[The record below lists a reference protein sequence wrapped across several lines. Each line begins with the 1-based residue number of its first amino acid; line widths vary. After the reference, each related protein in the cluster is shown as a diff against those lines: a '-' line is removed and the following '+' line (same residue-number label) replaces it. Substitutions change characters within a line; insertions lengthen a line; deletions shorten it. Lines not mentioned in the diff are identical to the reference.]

1 MSGPN
6 KRSVVRIIGSILA
19 VLCLVYWLNRQGWD
33 EILAAIGRIQPGRFL
48 LVLGLLMVS
57 RLAVTTRWYI
67 LLRSAR
73 SGISYGQALRLTFA
87 GLFASNFLPTTIGG
101 DVVRLAGGLQMK
113 LDGPVCTASLIADRF
128 VGVMGMATVLP
139 IGLVHLWKAAV
150 VEGSISLFGSEAFVV
165 YTLSSV
171 ASLPARIW
179 RKARQLGQRIF
190 RALSFWIKN
199 PSALFGALICTW
211 IHMLLLFLALW
222 LLIIEMGEEMP
233 LWLVGGLWTIVY
245 FVTLLP
251 FSINGLGIQEVS
263 MTFFFSTIGGISLN
277 SSLMLALLIR
287 TLMMLASLP
296 GVAFLPMI
304 LTAAKSQS
312 DTPLNPMQSTE
323 RISDIQG

>member
-1 MSGPN
+1 MSGPT

-19 VLCLVYWLNRQGWD
+19 VLLLIYWLKQQGWD

-48 LVLGLLMVS
+48 LVLGVLMVS

-73 SGISYGQALRLTFA
+73 SGISFGQAMRLTFA

-101 DVVRLAGGLQMK
+101 DVVRLAGGLQMR
-113 LDGPVCTASLIADRF
+113 LDGPVCTASLIADRLI
-128 VGVMGMATVLP
+128 GVLGMATVLP
-139 IGLVHLWKAAV
+139 IGLVHLWKAAA
-150 VEGSISLFGSEAFVV
+150 VEGTILLFGSEGFAV
-165 YTLSSV
+165 YTFNSV
-171 ASLPARIW
+171 ASLPERIW
-179 RKARQLGQRIF
+179 RKTRQLGQRVF
-190 RALSFWIKN
+190 QALSFWLKK
-199 PSALFGALICTW
+199 PSALISALICTW
-211 IHMLLLFLALW
+211 IHMLFLFLALW

-251 FSINGLGIQEVS
+251 LSINGLGIQEVS
-263 MTFFFSTIGGISLN
+263 MTFIFSSIGGISLN
-277 SSLMLALLIR
+277 GSIMLALLIR

-304 LTAAKSQS
+304 LTAVKSQP

-323 RISDIQG
+323 RNSSLQR

>member
-1 MSGPN
+1 
-6 KRSVVRIIGSILA
+6 
-19 VLCLVYWLNRQGWD
+19 LNQQGWD

-48 LVLGLLMVS
+48 LVLGVLMVS

-73 SGISYGQALRLTFA
+73 SGISYSQALRLTFA

-101 DVVRLAGGLQMK
+101 DVVRLVGGMQMR
-113 LDGPVCTASLIADRF
+113 LDGPVCTASLIADRLI
-128 VGVMGMATVLP
+128 GVMGMATVLP
-139 IGLVHLWKAAV
+139 IGLVHLWKVAAV
-150 VEGSISLFGSEAFVV
+150 EGTISLFRYEALAVNTFN
-165 YTLSSV
+165 SV
-171 ASLPARIW
+171 ASLPERIW
-179 RKARQLGQRIF
+179 RKTRQLGQRVF
-190 RALSFWIKN
+190 RALTFWLKK
-199 PSALFGALICTW
+199 PSALIGALICTW

-251 FSINGLGIQEVS
+251 LSINGLGIQEVT
-263 MTFFFSTIGGISLN
+263 MTFFFSNIGGISLN
-277 SSLMLALLIR
+277 GSLMLALLIR

-296 GVAFLPMI
+296 GAAFLPMI
-304 LTAAKSQS
+304 LTAAKSQP

-323 RISDIQG
+323 RISDLQR